1 MENLEIINLYEKAE
15 PKKTSNFINKTK
27 SELNVK
33 LDSKTIARD
42 LEWIQVM
49 MDTIPYLDNIFRKPN
64 RFIINEEEIM
74 KIEQTKKVT
83 VESIK
88 HLSKN
93 TNLIQTVDDATGDV
107 TPAKLLN
114 VRKEETF
121 STYENRFIYT
131 LMQNMKM
138 FIKRRKEALTGK
150 SEATTDSKLRN
161 TKNFEYQGNTKV
173 GDEKVDIKVSLN
185 SSLDNNGNKVSEE
198 VQEILK
204 DIEELERQIMSL
216 EASDVYKF
224 LEKDKVLLVRD
235 PIKKTNVIL
244 KNVNFQYAMKL
255 WDYLRDNYEDRTTNV
270 EEKKNY
276 EDSGNLKKL
285 MDENFL
291 LQYLTMKT
299 LDEDDLETKQTRQEM
314 QDVILEKMIDKMID
328 LNLDL
333 SEKEIKQLVATRYE
347 VLKYKRMEVIKE
359 IQKIFKSRIDIY
371 ARKVEGK
378 NYEKRT

>member
-1 MENLEIINLYEKAE
+1 MEDLEIIELYEKTDG
-15 PKKTSNFINKTK
+15 KKAKDFIEESR

-33 LDSKTIARD
+33 LDSKTIERD

-93 TNLIQTVDDATGDV
+93 TNLIQTVDDETGDV
-107 TPAKLLN
+107 TPSKLLN

-121 STYENRFIYT
+121 STYENRFVYT
-131 LMQNMKM
+131 LMQNMKL

-150 SEATTDSKLRN
+150 TETDTDNKLRN
-161 TKNFEYQGNTKV
+161 NKNFEYQGNTKV

-185 SSLDNNGNKVSEE
+185 SSLDSEGGKVDKE
-198 VQEILK
+198 VQGILAE
-204 DIEELERQIMSL
+204 IEELERQIMSL
-216 EASDVYKF
+216 ESSEVYKA
-224 LEKDKVLLVRD
+224 LEKDRVLLVRD

-255 WDYLRDNYEDRTTNV
+255 WDYLRDNFDDKTTNV

-276 EDSGNLKKL
+276 EDNGNLKKM
-285 MDENFL
+285 MDESFL

-299 LDEDDLETKQTRQEM
+299 LDEDELESKQSRQEM

-333 SEKEIKQLVATRYE
+333 SEKEIKQLVATRYD

-378 NYEKRT
+378 

>member
-1 MENLEIINLYEKAE
+1 MDNLEIINLYEKTE
-15 PKKTSNFINKTK
+15 PRKAKNFIKKAK

-33 LDSKTIARD
+33 LDTKTVARD

-49 MDTIPYLDNIFRKPN
+49 TDTIPYLDNIFRKPN

-93 TNLIQTVDDATGDV
+93 TNLIQQIDDETGDV
-107 TPAKLLN
+107 TPSKLLN

-121 STYENRFIYT
+121 ATYENRFIYT

-138 FIKRRKEALTGK
+138 YIKKRKDALTNG
-150 SEATTDSKLRN
+150 SSLEAKTDNKLRN
-161 TKNFEYQGNTKV
+161 TKNFEYKGNTKI

-185 SSLDNNGNKVSEE
+185 SSLDNDGGKVNEE
-198 VQEILK
+198 VQEILEE
-204 DIEELERQIMSL
+204 IAELERKVMSL
-216 EASDVYKF
+216 ESTNVYQA
-224 LEKDKVLLVRD
+224 LDREKVLLVRD

-255 WDYLRDNYEDRTTNV
+255 WDYIRDNYQDRTTNV

-276 EDSGNLKKL
+276 EDNGNLKNM
-285 MDENFL
+285 MDESFL

-299 LDEDDLETKQTRQEM
+299 LDEDDLEERQTKQEL

-333 SEKEIKQLVATRYE
+333 SERELKQLVATRYE

-359 IQKIFKSRIDIY
+359 IQKIFKSSIDMY
-371 ARKVEGK
+371 AKKVEGK
-378 NYEKRT
+378 

>member
-1 MENLEIINLYEKAE
+1 MENLEIINIYEKTE
-15 PKKTSNFINKTK
+15 PKKAKNFIKKSN

-33 LDSKTIARD
+33 LDKKTVARD

-49 MDTIPYLDNIFRKPN
+49 NDTIPYLDNIFRKPN

-93 TNLIQTVDDATGDV
+93 TNLIQEVDDKTGDV
-107 TPAKLLN
+107 TPSKLLN

-121 STYENRFIYT
+121 STYENRFVYT
-131 LMQNMKM
+131 LMQNMKL
-138 FIKRRKEALTGK
+138 FIKRRKENLTGK
-150 SEATTDSKLRN
+150 SETNTDAKLRN
-161 TKNFEYQGNTKV
+161 TKNFEYEGKTKV

-185 SSLDNNGNKVSEE
+185 SSLDDQGDKVSDE
-198 VQEILK
+198 VQEIL
-204 DIEELERQIMSL
+204 DEIQELERKIMSL
-216 EASDVYKF
+216 EASDVYKA

-255 WDYLRDNYEDRTTNV
+255 WDYLRDNYEDKTTNV

-276 EDSGNLKKL
+276 DDNGNLKKL

-299 LDEDDLETKQTRQEM
+299 LDEDDAETKQTRQEM

-333 SEKEIKQLVATRYE
+333 TEKEIKQLVATRYE

-359 IQKIFKSRIDIY
+359 IQKIFKSRIDAY
-371 ARKVEGK
+371 TRKVEGK
-378 NYEKRT
+378 

>member
-1 MENLEIINLYEKAE
+1 MDNLEIINLYEKTE
-15 PKKTSNFINKTK
+15 PRKAKNFIKKAK

-33 LDSKTIARD
+33 LDTKTVARD

-49 MDTIPYLDNIFRKPN
+49 TDTIPYLDNIFRKPN

-93 TNLIQTVDDATGDV
+93 TNLIQQIDDETGDV
-107 TPAKLLN
+107 TPSKLLN

-121 STYENRFIYT
+121 ATYENRFIYT

-138 FIKRRKEALTGK
+138 YIKKRKDALTNG
-150 SEATTDSKLRN
+150 SSLEAKTENKLRN
-161 TKNFEYQGNTKV
+161 TKNFEYKGNTKV

-185 SSLDNNGNKVSEE
+185 SSLDNDGGKVNEE
-198 VQEILK
+198 VQDILDEIA
-204 DIEELERQIMSL
+204 ELERKVMSL
-216 EASDVYKF
+216 ESTDVYQA
-224 LEKDKVLLVRD
+224 LDREKVLLVRD

-255 WDYLRDNYEDRTTNV
+255 WDYIRDNYQDRTTNV

-276 EDSGNLKKL
+276 EDNGNLKNM
-285 MDENFL
+285 MDESFL

-299 LDEDDLETKQTRQEM
+299 LDEQEL

-333 SEKEIKQLVATRYE
+333 SERELKQLVATRYE

-359 IQKIFKSRIDIY
+359 IQKIFKSSIDMY
-371 ARKVEGK
+371 AKKVEGK
-378 NYEKRT
+378 

>member
-1 MENLEIINLYEKAE
+1 MDNLEIINLYEKTE
-15 PKKTSNFINKTK
+15 PKKAKNFIKKAK

-33 LDSKTIARD
+33 LDTKTVARD

-49 MDTIPYLDNIFRKPN
+49 TDTIPYLDNIFRKPN

-93 TNLIQTVDDATGDV
+93 TNLIQEVDDATGDV
-107 TPAKLLN
+107 TPSKLLN

-121 STYENRFIYT
+121 STYENRFVYT
-131 LMQNMKM
+131 LMQNMKL
-138 FIKRRKEALTGK
+138 FIKRRKDALTGANTK
-150 SEATTDSKLRN
+150 EVKTDNKLRN
-161 TKNFEYQGNTKV
+161 TKNFEYKGNTKI

-185 SSLDNNGNKVSEE
+185 SSLDDEGNKVNEE
-198 VQEILK
+198 VQDILN
-204 DIEELERQIMSL
+204 DIAELERKIMSL
-216 EASDVYKF
+216 EASDVYKA
-224 LEKDKVLLVRD
+224 LEKDRVLLVRD

-276 EDSGNLKKL
+276 EDNGNLKNM
-285 MDENFL
+285 MDESFL

-314 QDVILEKMIDKMID
+314 QDVILDKMIDKMID

-333 SEKEIKQLVATRYE
+333 SEKELKQLVATRYE

-359 IQKIFKSRIDIY
+359 IQKIFKSRIDLY
-371 ARKVEGK
+371 AKKVEGK
-378 NYEKRT
+378 K

>member
-1 MENLEIINLYEKAE
+1 MDNLEIINLYEKTE
-15 PKKTSNFINKTK
+15 PRKAKNFIKKAK

-33 LDSKTIARD
+33 LDTKTVARD

-49 MDTIPYLDNIFRKPN
+49 TDTIPYLDNIFRKPN

-93 TNLIQTVDDATGDV
+93 TNLIQQIDDETGDV
-107 TPAKLLN
+107 TPSKLLN

-121 STYENRFIYT
+121 ATYENRFIYT

-138 FIKRRKEALTGK
+138 YIKKRKDALTNG
-150 SEATTDSKLRN
+150 SSLEAKTDNKLRN
-161 TKNFEYQGNTKV
+161 TKNFEYKGNTKV

-185 SSLDNNGNKVSEE
+185 SSLDNDGGKVNEE
-198 VQEILK
+198 VQDIL
-204 DIEELERQIMSL
+204 DEIEELERKVMSL
-216 EASDVYKF
+216 ESTDVYQA
-224 LEKDKVLLVRD
+224 LDREKVLLVRD

-255 WDYLRDNYEDRTTNV
+255 WDYIRDNYQDRTTNV

-276 EDSGNLKKL
+276 EDNGNLKNM
-285 MDENFL
+285 MDESFL

-299 LDEDDLETKQTRQEM
+299 LDEDDLEERQTKQEL

-333 SEKEIKQLVATRYE
+333 SERELKQLVATRYE

-359 IQKIFKSRIDIY
+359 IQKIFKSSIDMY
-371 ARKVEGK
+371 AKKVEGK
-378 NYEKRT
+378 

>member
-1 MENLEIINLYEKAE
+1 MENLEIINIYEKTE
-15 PKKTSNFINKTK
+15 PKKAKNFIKKSN

-33 LDSKTIARD
+33 LDKKTVARD

-49 MDTIPYLDNIFRKPN
+49 NDTIPYLDNIFRKPN

-93 TNLIQTVDDATGDV
+93 TNLIQEVDDETGDV
-107 TPAKLLN
+107 TPSKLLN

-121 STYENRFIYT
+121 STYENRFVYT
-131 LMQNMKM
+131 LMQNMKL
-138 FIKRRKEALTGK
+138 FIKRRKENLTGK
-150 SEATTDSKLRN
+150 SETNTDAKLRN
-161 TKNFEYQGNTKV
+161 TKNFEYEGKTKV

-185 SSLDNNGNKVSEE
+185 SSLDDQGDKVSDE
-198 VQEILK
+198 VQEIL
-204 DIEELERQIMSL
+204 DEIQELERKIMSL
-216 EASDVYKF
+216 EASDVYKA

-255 WDYLRDNYEDRTTNV
+255 WDYLRDNYEDKTTNV

-276 EDSGNLKKL
+276 DDTGNLKKL

-299 LDEDDLETKQTRQEM
+299 LDEDDAETKQTRQEM

-333 SEKEIKQLVATRYE
+333 TEKEIKQLVATRYE

-359 IQKIFKSRIDIY
+359 IQKIFKSRIDSY
-371 ARKVEGK
+371 TRKVEGK
-378 NYEKRT
+378 

>member
-1 MENLEIINLYEKAE
+1 MDNLDVINLYEKSE
-15 PKKTSNFINKTK
+15 PKKTEAFMKRSQ
-27 SELNVK
+27 SELKVK
-33 LDSKTIARD
+33 LDTKTVARD

-49 MDTIPYLDNIFRKPN
+49 SSTIPYLDNIFRKPN

-93 TNLIQTVDDATGDV
+93 TNLIQTVDDVTGDV
-107 TPAKLLN
+107 TPSKLLN

-121 STYENRFIYT
+121 STYENRFVYT
-131 LMQNMKM
+131 LMQNMKL

-150 SEATTDSKLRN
+150 QDEKIDTKLKN
-161 TKNFEYQGNTKV
+161 SKNFEYEGNTKV
-173 GDEKVDIKVSLN
+173 GNEKVDIKVSLN
-185 SSLDNNGNKVSEE
+185 SSLDNDQNNLSDE
-198 VQEILK
+198 VQGILAE
-204 DIEELERQIMSL
+204 IEELERQIMSL
-216 EASDVYKF
+216 EASDVYKA
-224 LEKDKVLLVRD
+224 LEKDRVLLVRD

-255 WDYLRDNYEDRTTNV
+255 WDYLRDNFEDKTTTV

-276 EDSGNLKKL
+276 EDNSNLKKL
-285 MDENFL
+285 MDESFL

-299 LDEDDLETKQTRQEM
+299 LDEDDSETKQSRQEM

-359 IQKIFKSRIDIY
+359 IQKIFKSRIEIY
-371 ARKVEGK
+371 ARNVEGK
-378 NYEKRT
+378 

>member
-1 MENLEIINLYEKAE
+1 MEELEIINLYERTE
-15 PKKTSNFINKTK
+15 PKRARDFMKK
-27 SELNVK
+27 SSTELNVK
-33 LDSKTIARD
+33 LDKKSVARD

-93 TNLIQTVDDATGDV
+93 TNLIQTVDDVTGDV
-107 TPAKLLN
+107 TPSKLLN

-121 STYENRFIYT
+121 STYENRFVYT
-131 LMQNMKM
+131 LMQNMKL
-138 FIKRRKEALTGK
+138 FIKKRKEAITGN
-150 SEATTDSKLRN
+150 SEVKTDSKLKN
-161 TKNFEYQGNTKV
+161 TKNFEYQGNTKI

-185 SSLDNNGNKVSEE
+185 SSLDNEGNKVDEE
-198 VQEILK
+198 VQEILN

-216 EASDVYKF
+216 EASDVYKT
-224 LEKDKVLLVRD
+224 LEKDRVLLVRD

-255 WDYLRDNYEDRTTNV
+255 WDYLRDNYEDKTTNV

-276 EDSGNLKKL
+276 EDNGNLKKL

-299 LDEDDLETKQTRQEM
+299 LDEDDSETKESRQEM

-378 NYEKRT
+378 

>member
-1 MENLEIINLYEKAE
+1 MDNLEIINLYEKTE
-15 PKKTSNFINKTK
+15 PKKAKNFIKKAK

-33 LDSKTIARD
+33 LDTKTVARD

-49 MDTIPYLDNIFRKPN
+49 TDTIPYLDNIFRKPN

-93 TNLIQTVDDATGDV
+93 TNLIQEVDDATGDV
-107 TPAKLLN
+107 TPSKLLN

-121 STYENRFIYT
+121 STYENRFVYT
-131 LMQNMKM
+131 LMQNMKL
-138 FIKRRKEALTGK
+138 FIKKRKDALTG
-150 SEATTDSKLRN
+150 TDTKEVKTDNKLRN
-161 TKNFEYQGNTKV
+161 TKNFEYKGNTKI

-185 SSLDNNGNKVSEE
+185 SSLDNEGNKVNEE
-198 VQEILK
+198 VQDILN
-204 DIEELERQIMSL
+204 DIAELERKIMSL
-216 EASDVYKF
+216 EASDVYKA
-224 LEKDKVLLVRD
+224 LEKDRVLLVRD

-276 EDSGNLKKL
+276 EDNGNLKNM
-285 MDENFL
+285 MDESFL

-333 SEKEIKQLVATRYE
+333 SEKELKQLVATRYE

-359 IQKIFKSRIDIY
+359 IQKIFKSRIDLY
-371 ARKVEGK
+371 AKKVEGK
-378 NYEKRT
+378 K